1 VKERSISVTEAA
13 RNFADCINRV
23 RYQGIS
29 YLLLKNGTPVARLL
43 PPNANPGHPQAK
55 STVRP
60 ASEEAGAAQ
69 ILPSQDVQRPE
80 EKPASLEPSGS
91 GEITR
96 RRTLQW

>member
-43 PPNANPGHPQAK
+43 PPNAAPDQPQAK
-55 STVRP
+55 SAVRP

-69 ILPSQDVQRPE
+69 ILPLPNAQEPE
-80 EKPASLEPSGS
+80 EKQASLEPSTS

>member
-1 VKERSISVTEAA
+1 MKERSISVTEAA

-43 PPNANPGHPQAK
+43 PPNAEPGHPESK
-55 STVRP
+55 SAAQP
-60 ASEEAGAAQ
+60 ASEEKAV
-69 ILPSQDVQRPE
+69 L
-80 EKPASLEPSGS
+80 PASLEAEQAKPKEKVLPPELPDR
-91 GEITR
+91 GETAR